1 VTWNDV
7 TNKPDLTLQADFT
20 GHTSDLTIHYP
31 QSGISITE
39 SQISDLGDYALQSAI
54 NTYTGT
60 TAPATYALK
69 SLALTGATNMGTTS
83 LIHGTPVSGNKLQLK
98 GLAAASSKITVS
110 NTTTNATVD
119 LGSVALDD
127 LSDVIITSAAANQVL
142 QYSGT
147 SWQNIAATDIFANVD
162 DGELLARNGTS
173 ITGVTQT
180 KFALSAHTHSQYL
193 TGFTVTC
200 DMVTGCTDGL
210 YAAVVHTHVISGVT
224 GLQTALDGKSDTG
237 HTHTSLTG
245 LTITESQV
253 TNLVTDLAGKQSL
266 YPTIKDVTG
275 TTYTILTG
283 DAGNVLEFSNTRA
296 TTVLFPTG
304 LTTGLFVEMYNLG
317 GQQITFSG
325 DTGSTVNA
333 SGGNV
338 VLSTLYGYAKARY
351 RGNNNWIIFG

>member
-1 VTWNDV
+1 MTGYWTSGQTVAYHTGNTPTVSLSGCSDV
-7 TNKPDLTLQADFT
+7 T
-20 GHTSDLTIHYP
+20 
-31 QSGISITE
+31 
-39 SQISDLGDYALQSAI
+39 
-54 NTYTGT
+54 
-60 TAPATYALK
+60 
-69 SLALTGATNMGTTS
+69 
-83 LIHGTPVSGNKLQLK
+83 
-98 GLAAASSKITVS
+98 
-110 NTTTNATVD
+110 
-119 LGSVALDD
+119 
-127 LSDVIITSAAANQVL
+127 ITSPADYDIL
-142 QYSGT
+142 RYSGST
-147 SWQNIAATDIFANVD
+147 WINEATTDIFTNVS
-162 DGELLARNGTS
+162 DGYLLARNGTA
-173 ITGVTQT
+173 ITGVTQST
-180 KFALSAHTHSQYL
+180 FALSAHTHSQYL

-275 TTYTILTG
+275 TTYTIQET
-283 DAGNVLEFSNTRA
+283 DAGKVLEFSNTGA
-296 TTVLFPTG
+296 TICLFPTG
-304 LTTGLFVEMYNLG
+304 LTTGLFVEIYNLG

-351 RGNNNWIIFG
+351 RGNNKWIIYGWMTA